1 MTCGILSRAAMA
13 KDKNPSGRASATD
26 QRILRKTGEIMA
38 ITFSQHVSLE
48 VLWHDHGTPPKFPAS
63 AASLSVV
70 LRLQFQRDM
79 TKSAILPKVGFVSL
93 GCPKNLVD
101 SEVMMG
107 ILAREGYELTP
118 RADDAE
124 VLIVNTC
131 SFIESAQKESVD
143 AILEMT
149 EYKKFGSAKKI
160 IVAGCL
166 VERYRNDILAQIPEV
181 DTVVGTGEV
190 EKILD
195 AVRGTPSESAAHANP
210 SDFLYH
216 ELTPR
221 MLATPRHAAYIKVAE
236 GCDHPCSFCIIPQLR
251 GKFRSRRFESVV
263 REAENLAR
271 AGVSEITLIGQ
282 DTTSY
287 GEDLNLRDGLA
298 VLLARLA
305 QIPELAWVRFLY
317 AYPNRVTQGLLDTLA
332 AHPRLVKYLD
342 MPLQH
347 ASRNVLASMKRGSNG
362 DAFLKLLERVRK
374 TIPGVSLRTS
384 FIVGFPGETAADF
397 HELRDF
403 VRAAEFDWMGVF
415 TYSDVD
421 TAGSFALGKKVDEN
435 VKAERRDELMTLQ
448 KKISARK
455 LKTRV
460 GRSEIALLEGVAA
473 ESEMLWQARLEG
485 MAPDIDGKVY
495 VNDLMSS
502 GGGVFREDEL
512 PKPGDLVRL
521 EITEAHDYDLVGR
534 VTEIVRRAQAPTIS
548 ADASAMPPSI
558 AVQRIATGAALRIL
572 Q

>member
-1 MTCGILSRAAMA
+1 
-13 KDKNPSGRASATD
+13 
-26 QRILRKTGEIMA
+26 
-38 ITFSQHVSLE
+38 
-48 VLWHDHGTPPKFPAS
+48 
-63 AASLSVV
+63 
-70 LRLQFQRDM
+70 
-79 TKSAILPKVGFVSL
+79 
-93 GCPKNLVD
+93 
-101 SEVMMG
+101 MG

-143 AILEMT
+143 AILEMV

-181 DTVVGTGEV
+181 DAVVGTGEV

-195 AVRGTPSESAAHANP
+195 AVRGTPSNTTERAAP

-221 MLATPRHAAYIKVAE
+221 MLATPRHAAYIKIAE

-298 VLLARLA
+298 VLLSRLA

-317 AYPNRVTQGLLDTLA
+317 AYPNRVTQGLLDALA

-397 HELRDF
+397 RELRDF

-421 TAGSFALGKKVDEN
+421 TAGSFALGKKVDEETK
-435 VKAERRDELMTLQ
+435 VERRDELMALQ

-460 GRSEIALLEGVAA
+460 GRNEIALLEGVAA

-495 VNDLMSS
+495 VNDIMSS
-502 GGGVFREDEL
+502 GGGVFHEEDL
-512 PKPGDLVRL
+512 PKAGDLVRL

-534 VTEIVRRAQAPTIS
+534 VTEIVRRAQTPNVS

-558 AVQRIATGAALRIL
+558 AVQRISTGAALRIL